1 MVTRKLHLVGCTAA
15 KEAFLVSLR
24 VQRSKQ
30 VENSS
35 HDVLTGVCMLL
46 PLGRPH
52 PRGPN
57 GLPNG
62 QATPSLIS
70 HMQAPAASS
79 FLLASFLYADHRP
92 APMRHLM
99 PHGVPNVDLSADR
112 HGPGSTVE

>member
-1 MVTRKLHLVGCTAA
+1 MLLDALLPKRL
-15 KEAFLVSLR
+15 FLVSLR
-24 VQRSKQ
+24 VQGSKQ

-52 PRGPN
+52 PGGPN
-57 GLPNG
+57 GQPNG

-99 PHGVPNVDLSADR
+99 PHGAPNVDLSADR